1 MLLPLETLLE
11 QHVDQ
16 LLPPLLEELAFA
28 DAWPIGLAPEGAVF
42 SCACDFEAPWEW
54 SLVLE
59 GEKRCLYDLA
69 AGFHSLPD
77 AHMDDLFAEEFLL
90 ELVSRFAGHLQAN
103 VPEAPV
109 PGVAYPRR
117 FPMQC
122 PSWERYFAV
131 NEDGG
136 WLRLGLVPPV

>member
-1 MLLPLETLLE
+1 MLFPLETLLE
-11 QHVDQ
+11 QCADQ
-16 LLPPLLEELAFA
+16 FLPQLLEELAFA
-28 DAWPIGLAPEGAVF
+28 DAWPVGSVSEGAVF

-59 GEKRCLYDLA
+59 GEKRCLFDLA

-90 ELVSRFAGHLQAN
+90 ELVARFGAQLKAAAS
-103 VPEAPV
+103 EAPA
-109 PGVAYPRR
+109 PGVAYPRH
-117 FPMQC
+117 FPMQF